1 MLEGV
6 QLIPLKRIANP
17 LGDVF
22 HGLKASENSFA
33 GFGEAYFS
41 SVYEGARKGWKK
53 HTRMTLSLIVIS
65 GEVRF
70 VIYDDRQDSASSG
83 EFFEVTLSQ
92 KNYARLVV
100 SPGLWLAFQGI
111 GIESN
116 ILLNIANIEHDPSE
130 AVNAPIEEISY
141 EW

>member
-1 MLEGV
+1 
-6 QLIPLKRIANP
+6 
-17 LGDVF
+17 
-22 HGLKASENSFA
+22 
-33 GFGEAYFS
+33 
-41 SVYEGARKGWKK
+41 
-53 HTRMTLSLIVIS
+53 MTLSLIVIS